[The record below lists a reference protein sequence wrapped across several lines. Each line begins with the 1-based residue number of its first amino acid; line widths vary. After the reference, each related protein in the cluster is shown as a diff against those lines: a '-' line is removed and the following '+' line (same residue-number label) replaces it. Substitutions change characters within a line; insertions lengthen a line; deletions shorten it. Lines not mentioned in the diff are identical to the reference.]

1 MDDCKKFSETLKR
14 RFLQS
19 LFNLIIHQ
27 PDIDKI
33 SLYAKDPYEVKH
45 QLLINKKESTRL
57 THLNDSKAF
66 MNTKMI

>member
-1 MDDCKKFSETLKR
+1 MILLIIGDYGCEKIN
-14 RFLQS
+14 S
-19 LFNLIIHQ
+19 LFNLIIHE

-33 SLYAKDPYEVKH
+33 SLYGKDPYEVKH

-66 MNTKMI
+66 MNTKII

>member
-1 MDDCKKFSETLKR
+1 MISLITGDYGSEKIN
-14 RFLQS
+14 S

-45 QLLINKKESTRL
+45 QLLINEKESTRL
-57 THLNDSKAF
+57 MHLNDSKAF
-66 MNTKMI
+66 MNTQTI